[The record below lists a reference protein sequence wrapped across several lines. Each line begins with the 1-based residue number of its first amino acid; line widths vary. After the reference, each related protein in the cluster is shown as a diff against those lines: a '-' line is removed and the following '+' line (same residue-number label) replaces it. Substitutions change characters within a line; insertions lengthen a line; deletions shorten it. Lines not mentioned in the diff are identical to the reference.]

1 MYNEIQRAVALGA
14 KYGFKAIPMYAD
26 PTVDTPEIDTTAME
40 GAVGIVITL
49 AAVIIALYI
58 TAIVLGVMSQTV
70 QGTGV
75 ANLAN
80 GTAAPGSQGGLALPA
95 QWNVTVLQLDTQST
109 SSFSLAGILPIA
121 IIGVG
126 ILVII
131 ISAFAMR

>member
-1 MYNEIQRAVALGA
+1 MIVTFSELTRAVALGA
-14 KYGFKAIPMYAD
+14 KYGIRNGIEKYAD
-26 PTVDTPEIDTTAME
+26 ITVETPEIDSTAME
-40 GAVGIVITL
+40 GAVGIVVTL

-58 TAIVLGVMSQTV
+58 TAIVVGSMSKTATLGLNLPTQWNTTV
-70 QGTGV
+70 Q
-75 ANLAN
+75 
-80 GTAAPGSQGGLALPA
+80 
-95 QWNVTVLQLDTQST
+95 QLDTQAQ

>member
-1 MYNEIQRAVALGA
+1 MFSEVTRAVALGS
-14 KYGFKAIPMYAD
+14 KYGLKAVTMYSDAS
-26 PTVDTPEIDTTAME
+26 VETPAIDESAME
-40 GAVGIVITL
+40 GAVGIVVTL

-58 TAIVLGVMSQTV
+58 TAIVVGSMSKT
-70 QGTGV
+70 T
-75 ANLAN
+75 
-80 GTAAPGSQGGLALPA
+80 TGLALPA
-95 QWNVTVLQLDTQST
+95 AWNTTVTALDTNAT

>member
-1 MYNEIQRAVALGA
+1 VVIIGGDFNMFVELKRAAALGA
-14 KYGFKAIPMYAD
+14 KYGLRAIPMYTDA
-26 PTVDTPEIDTTAME
+26 TVETPAIDESGME
-40 GAVGIVITL
+40 GAVGIVVTL

-58 TAIVLGVMSQTV
+58 TAIVVGSMSKT
-70 QGTGV
+70 T
-75 ANLAN
+75 
-80 GTAAPGSQGGLALPA
+80 TGLALPA
-95 QWNVTVLQLDTQST
+95 AWNTTITALDTNAT

>member
-1 MYNEIQRAVALGA
+1 MFVELKRAAALGA
-14 KYGFKAIPMYAD
+14 KYGLRAIPMYTDAS
-26 PTVDTPEIDTTAME
+26 VETPEIDESGME
-40 GAVGIVITL
+40 GAVGIVVTL

-58 TAIVLGVMSQTV
+58 TAIVVGSMSKT
-70 QGTGV
+70 T
-75 ANLAN
+75 
-80 GTAAPGSQGGLALPA
+80 TGLALPA
-95 QWNVTVLQLDTQST
+95 AWNTTITALDTNAT